1 VSSYPLVVVAITAGF
16 ASSPASAPRREA
28 GRSEDCASPTQ
39 TTAFLRLSVPE
50 AREILGRQF
59 SPGHPG
65 QAPLAFGGLDYAC
78 VTRFRAKDQREVG
91 VFGRGG
97 DVRLFVTGA
106 PEAELLQDAINRLI
120 HEAREAGPRG
130 VAPEEDVHVR
140 GAVES
145 PGNVPYHAG
154 MTVAD
159 ALQHIGAK
167 NLGPQTRLKLLR
179 ASGGKTEPDRV
190 GIEAKLTDRLEP
202 GDTIDVSV
210 R

>member
-1 VSSYPLVVVAITAGF
+1 MSSHPLIVVAITAGF
-16 ASSPASAPRREA
+16 ASALVSASGHEA

-59 SPGHPG
+59 SQNHPG

-120 HEAREAGPRG
+120 HEARQTGPHG
-130 VAPEEDVHVR
+130 AAPEEDVHVR

-159 ALQHIGAK
+159 ALQVIGAT
-167 NLGPQTRLKLLR
+167 NLGKRARLKLR
-179 ASGGKTEPDRV
+179 HTGGGRTEPDRV
-190 GIEAKLTDRLEP
+190 GIEAKLTDHLEP
-202 GDTIDVSV
+202 GDTIDVSI